1 MMDWGAY
8 ASRVLVV
15 ASSRRRTL
23 FIQKFAKAEHLRQ
36 TRLRIIELRRVER
49 LRRAKETGA
58 LPRISLQAPAQIL
71 IHLPSHSRERLNI
84 YATVLD
90 YSCCFTKFPFGST
103 SNRDSLPLA
112 LTNTS

>member
-1 MMDWGAY
+1 MSAPISLSL
-8 ASRVLVV
+8 AVVHKRLQKLTVPLESVRV
-15 ASSRRRTL
+15 
-23 FIQKFAKAEHLRQ
+23 K
-36 TRLRIIELRRVER
+36 RLC
-49 LRRAKETGA
+49 RRAAQGT
-58 LPRISLQAPAQIL
+58 SPAQML

-84 YATVLD
+84 LSEGAVD